1 SGHTLGRS
9 IALKSYRQPKLKAAW
24 SRLIKPTKN
33 FKAMHTNFIN
43 SVCVSI
49 TFLLI
54 AGCAS
59 MTQAPSTPPSA
70 TVRIQEW
77 SAAYYAQAE
86 TGKGTLYYNG
96 GRHHFTISGGGV
108 GGSGAQK
115 VSATGKVYNLN
126 RLSDFF
132 RTYHGISRGL
142 TPIQGKMHAK
152 LTQQNGVT
160 MYFPGT
166 TEGL

>member
-1 SGHTLGRS
+1 M
-9 IALKSYRQPKLKAAW
+9 
-24 SRLIKPTKN
+24 KP
-33 FKAMHTNFIN
+33 NFIN
-43 SVCVSI
+43 LAFVSI
-49 TFLLI
+49 TLLLI

-59 MTQAPSTPPSA
+59 MTQAPSAPPSA

-115 VSATGKVYNLN
+115 VSATGKVFNLN
-126 RLSDFF
+126 RLSDFSG
-132 RTYHGISRGL
+132 TYHGISRGL
-142 TPIQGKMHAK
+142 TLIEGKMHAK
-152 LTQQNGVT
+152 LTNQNGVT
-160 MYFPGT
+160 MYLSGQ
-166 TEGL
+166 TEGLASSLGAQAFEVNLTD